1 MKGSEQEHMQK
12 RGVGGY
18 GVMKL
23 KTMLK
28 TANVKLGRVW
38 REETRRKE
46 AENKERGGEGRESG
60 GDKRVS

>member
-1 MKGSEQEHMQK
+1 MS
-12 RGVGGY
+12 
-18 GVMKL
+18 KL

-38 REETRRKE
+38 REETRNE
-46 AENKERGGEGRESG
+46 TENKERGGEGGESG

>member
-1 MKGSEQEHMQK
+1 
-12 RGVGGY
+12 
-18 GVMKL
+18 
-23 KTMLK
+23 MLK

-46 AENKERGGEGRESG
+46 TENKERGGEGRESG

>member
-1 MKGSEQEHMQK
+1 MS
-12 RGVGGY
+12 
-18 GVMKL
+18 KL

-38 REETRRKE
+38 REETRRNE
-46 AENKERGGEGRESG
+46 TENKERGGEGGESG